1 MTRKPAPR
9 GRSSLAPF
17 YAILGVVALAG
28 VAWLLYQSM
37 GKEDA
42 VTAPVPVAMDQARLN
57 RVQGMSL
64 GRADAP
70 VVIYEFADFQCP
82 GCGQF
87 ASMVAPLIKERLV
100 QPGKVRYV
108 YYDFPLIDIHQNAF
122 LAARAGRCANEQ
134 GKFWEFHDVIY
145 GQQPNWSTE
154 SDPSDLF
161 VEYAVRAG
169 VQEGPFET
177 CLRSDRFAREV
188 SESMELGKSLGV
200 GGTPTLI
207 VNGRRL
213 GSTPTMAEL
222 ERMVDE
228 AAGGVP
234 AAPAGPAAPA
244 AADTASAAAATAADT
259 AAR

>member
-1 MTRKPAPR
+1 MTRPPAPR

-17 YAILGVVALAG
+17 YAILGVVALGG
-28 VAWLLYQSM
+28 VAWLLYQSV
-37 GKEDA
+37 GKEKP

-57 RVQGMSL
+57 RVQGISV

-87 ASMVAPLIKERLV
+87 ASLVAPLIKERLV
-100 QPGKVRYV
+100 ETGKARYV
-108 YYDFPLIDIHQNAF
+108 YYDMPLVQIHPNAF

-134 GKFWEFHDVIY
+134 GRFWEFHDIIY
-145 GQQPNWSTE
+145 GQQSRWSGE
-154 SDPSDLF
+154 SDPSEMF
-161 VEYAVRAG
+161 VQYATQAG
-169 VQEGPFET
+169 ADEGRFEE

-200 GGTPTLI
+200 QGTPTLI

-213 GSTPTMAEL
+213 GNTPSFSEL

-228 AAGGVP
+228 AASGAGP
-234 AAPAGPAAPA
+234 PAAAAPAVDSAAPA
-244 AADTASAAAATAADT
+244 QADT

>member
-9 GRSSLAPF
+9 GRSSLAPL
-17 YAILGVVALAG
+17 YAILGVVALG
-28 VAWLLYQSM
+28 GIGLLLYQFTGGG
-37 GKEDA
+37 GKP
-42 VTAPVPVAMDQARLN
+42 VIAPVPVVMDQAKLN
-57 RVQGMSL
+57 RVQGTSV

-108 YYDFPLIDIHQNAF
+108 YYDFPLIQLHQNAF
-122 LAARAGRCANEQ
+122 LAARAGRCAGEQ

-145 GQQPNWSTE
+145 GQQPNWSAE
-154 SDPSDLF
+154 ADPSDLF
-161 VEYAVRAG
+161 VEYGVRAG
-169 VQEGPFET
+169 ADEGRFEE
-177 CLRSDRFAREV
+177 CLRSDRYAKEV

-213 GSTPTMAEL
+213 ATTPNFADL
-222 ERMVDE
+222 KKMVDE
-228 AAGGVP
+228 AIAGTPAAGG
-234 AAPAGPAAPA
+234 APAAPA
-244 AADTASAAAATAADT
+244 AAVPAAAAPADT